1 MPGKR
6 LVKLVKREYPAAPQP
21 FDQIFAALASHS
33 EPVASSTPCGGSVVA
48 LARISIRISLG
59 NTLENDTI
67 YKMEGRASLG

>member
-1 MPGKR
+1 
-6 LVKLVKREYPAAPQP
+6 
-21 FDQIFAALASHS
+21 
-33 EPVASSTPCGGSVVA
+33 VVA